1 MLITYAEFMT
11 PTSELREDA
20 DGPPALEGGAI
31 AMVVVDIVLVVVL
44 WRKVKRNWTAMDDQ
58 CTSTCTSRRRQS
70 DAEFPGVTTALYR
83 CPR

>member
-1 MLITYAEFMT
+1 MT

-31 AMVVVDIVLVVVL
+31 DMVVVVDVGYVVVQ
-44 WRKVKRNWTAMDDQ
+44 RKVKRSWTAMDDQ
-58 CTSTCTSRRRQS
+58 GTSSHTERFDS
-70 DAEFPGVTTALYR
+70 ELPGVTTALCR